1 MGTARAVVVTVI
13 LTLGA
18 VACGSNGAPPAA
30 TGEGANQGAAGDTA
44 TQGGGGSQGADL
56 TDLDVCTLLSRE
68 EIQSA
73 VGNAVD
79 EGTSLPLVCNW
90 DSNTLE
96 DVAVTLGVF
105 PDFPGTTVEP
115 CEAARDPE
123 AVAVGSGADRRRIV
137 LELPAA
143 DRVALARLLGGLQRS
158 HGVQRRPHGSRRRR
172 DDANREP
179 DARLARAREDY

>member
-1 MGTARAVVVTVI
+1 MGTARAVVVAVA

-18 VACGSNGAPPAA
+18 VACGSNGAPPSAA
-30 TGEGANQGAAGDTA
+30 GETANQGAAGDAA
-44 TQGGGGSQGADL
+44 TQGGGGSQGSDL
-56 TDLDVCTLLSRE
+56 TDIDVCTLLSRE

-79 EGTSLPLVCNW
+79 DGTSLPFVCSW

-123 AVAVGSGADRRRIV
+123 AVSVGSGAVGDGSYWSFRQPTESLSFASFEVCSGHMAFSVDLAGQGEEGTMRTASQTLASLVLGRI
-137 LELPAA
+137 
-143 DRVALARLLGGLQRS
+143 
-158 HGVQRRPHGSRRRR
+158 
-172 DDANREP
+172 
-179 DARLARAREDY
+179 